1 MKIGGDSML
10 HCPNCGTKVKEDERY
25 CIKCGKALPEDMDIR
40 IEHTKPVNK
49 WWVLPIA
56 TIVVIVISVG
66 IYSYILQY
74 KTAKAL
80 KLYIEAEQLMLDD
93 NFNEANK
100 LLEEAL
106 KHRKKFT
113 QASTSL
119 DFSNEA
125 VSIETQL
132 QEVDKLLTNK
142 DYKTSLEMIDHAEEE
157 LSSYSGPAVSMLVE
171 KINNAYSKVKIEQ
184 LRAKLDE
191 GPSINELRILIWEA
205 EEVNHPD
212 ANSIATTIRERIIDY
227 TFSKAS
233 EELNA
238 KQFNDAIL
246 IAEDGLKYAPESE
259 KLQSLLTNI
268 NKEKLSFENEIQQR
282 MEQAMDTAY
291 KESQINENDAI
302 EILSVKLENNDEG
315 EVVIKGEVKSTATV
329 PINTILIEY
338 ALLKNDKEVLTN
350 EIFVFPDTLYPTET
364 GKFEFTHFDIKD
376 KSNNLK
382 AEVKKVTWYTN

>member
-10 HCPNCGTKVKEDERY
+10 HCPNCGTKVKEDEHY

-49 WWVLPIA
+49 WWILPIA
-56 TIVVIVISVG
+56 TIIVIVISVG

-74 KTAKAL
+74 KTTKAL
-80 KLYIEAEQLMLDD
+80 KLYTAAEQLMLDD
-93 NFNEANK
+93 NFNEANQ

-113 QASTSL
+113 QAATSL

-125 VSIETQL
+125 VSIEKRL
-132 QEVDKLLTNK
+132 QEVDKLLENK

-171 KINNAYSKVKIEQ
+171 KINNTYSKVKMEQ

-291 KESQINENDAI
+291 KESQINESDAI
-302 EILSVKLENNDEG
+302 EVLSVKLEDNDEG
-315 EVVIKGEVKSTATV
+315 DVVIKGEVKSTATV
-329 PINTILIEY
+329 PINTVLIEY
-338 ALLKNDKEVLTN
+338 ALFKNDKEVLTN
-350 EIFVFPDTLYPTET
+350 EIFVFPDTLYPTEN
-364 GKFEFTHFDIKD
+364 GKFEFTHFDLKD
-376 KSNNLK
+376 KSNDLK